1 MWRLEVLINPFNFVQ
16 QVRGEAAKITWP
28 SRRETVTTTIM
39 VFIMA
44 ALFATFFFLID
55 SLVSFGLRLILTIA
69 S

>member
-1 MWRLEVLINPFNFVQ
+1 MWRFELLINPFNFVQ

-55 SLVSFGLRLILTIA
+55 SLVSVGLRLILTIA

>member
-1 MWRLEVLINPFNFVQ
+1 MRNPFTFVQ
-16 QVRGEAAKITWP
+16 QVRSEADKISWP
-28 SRRETVTTTIM
+28 TRRETVTTTIM

-55 SLVSFGLRLILTIA
+55 SLVSVGLRLILAIA

>member
-1 MWRLEVLINPFNFVQ
+1 MINPFTFVQ
-16 QVRGEAAKITWP
+16 QVRSEADKIAWP
-28 SRRETVTTTIM
+28 TRRETATTTIM

-55 SLVSFGLRLILTIA
+55 SLVSVGLRLILAIA

>member
-1 MWRLEVLINPFNFVQ
+1 MRNPFTFVQ
-16 QVRGEAAKITWP
+16 QVRSEADKITWP
-28 SRRETVTTTIM
+28 TRRETVTTTIM

-55 SLVSFGLRLILTIA
+55 SLVSVGLRLILAIA

>member
-1 MWRLEVLINPFNFVQ
+1 MWRFEVLINPFNFVQ

-28 SRRETVTTTIM
+28 SRRETGTTTIM

-55 SLVSFGLRLILTIA
+55 SLVSFGLTLILTIA

>member
-1 MWRLEVLINPFNFVQ
+1 MINPFNFVQ

-44 ALFATFFFLID
+44 ALFATFFFLVD
-55 SLVSFGLRLILTIA
+55 SLVSVGLRLILTIA

>member
-1 MWRLEVLINPFNFVQ
+1 MRNPFTFVQ
-16 QVRGEAAKITWP
+16 QVRSEADKITWP
-28 SRRETVTTTIM
+28 TRRETVTTTIM

-55 SLVSFGLRLILTIA
+55 SLVSVGLRLILAIT

>member
-28 SRRETVTTTIM
+28 SRRETVTTTVM

-55 SLVSFGLRLILTIA
+55 SLVSVGLRLILTIA

>member
-55 SLVSFGLRLILTIA
+55 SLVSVGLRLILTIA

>member
-1 MWRLEVLINPFNFVQ
+1 MINPFSFVQ
-16 QVRGEAAKITWP
+16 QVRSEASKIVWP
-28 SRRETVTTTIM
+28 TRRETATTTVM

-55 SLVSFGLRLILTIA
+55 SLVSFGLTLILTIA